1 MLLGSSSCTV
11 LRTSINLSPEE
22 SNGRSVSG
30 EGHLTVN
37 FPPPKE
43 ASTSTRLSSDSGAPT
58 KIR

>member
-1 MLLGSSSCTV
+1 M
-11 LRTSINLSPEE
+11 EE
-22 SNGRSVSG
+22 RSVSG

-43 ASTSTRLSSDSGAPT
+43 ASTSTRLSSDSGTPT